1 MFPAHVV
8 RQVYSLRWQI
18 ELVFK
23 AIKSHLGFEL
33 ILGKREERI
42 LSQLYGRLIV
52 LVFSLFLTGQL
63 SQQLWR
69 SHPRELS
76 LLLSFAHLPVVAPQ
90 ILAQL
95 RHPMELLRTFFQ
107 VAQEMMTLCRMDKRK
122 KRLSTAETLRAITV

>member
-69 SHPRELS
+69 SHQRELS
-76 LLLSFAHLPVVAPQ
+76 LLKSFAHLPVVAPQ

-95 RHPMELLRTFFQ
+95 RHPME
-107 VAQEMMTLCRMDKRK
+107 
-122 KRLSTAETLRAITV
+122 